1 MDTKHSSFFK
11 KLTNANFRGL
21 SRSRGRRGHFGDLTK
36 RNAGATHLA
45 EAKIK
50 MAEVGMKPLPSGYE
64 YEFISTVLED
74 HHCLICHLPLRE
86 PVQTRCGHR
95 FCKKCLDE
103 AIRRYEKGRD
113 ARILSRPKPPF
124 PSSSNALCNF
134 NWVTRY
140 PDLKILGPWKR
151 VSPLRFQ
158 ENCRIVYPT
167 AESDPTVSLLELC
180 LQNKTTKVQLW
191 SVFEVAHDC
200 RILRAHSLGNL
211 VLCAHLLL

>member
-1 MDTKHSSFFK
+1 MLNSRCLRGSLCPCLCYTNLPLMGTKHSSFFK

-21 SRSRGRRGHFGDLTK
+21 SRSRRRRGHFGDLPK

-45 EAKIK
+45 EAKTK

-103 AIRRYEKGRD
+103 AIRRYENRNRK
-113 ARILSRPKPPF
+113 SFSVVRPTQIFGIFK
-124 PSSSNALCNF
+124 
-134 NWVTRY
+134 
-140 PDLKILGPWKR
+140 KEK
-151 VSPLRFQ
+151 
-158 ENCRIVYPT
+158 
-167 AESDPTVSLLELC
+167 
-180 LQNKTTKVQLW
+180 
-191 SVFEVAHDC
+191 
-200 RILRAHSLGNL
+200 
-211 VLCAHLLL
+211 

>member
-1 MDTKHSSFFK
+1 MLNSSYLRCSLCPCLCYTNLPLMDTKHSSFFK

-21 SRSRGRRGHFGDLTK
+21 SRSRGRRGHFGDLPK

-45 EAKIK
+45 EAKTK

-103 AIRRYEKGRD
+103 AIRRYENRNRVL
-113 ARILSRPKPPF
+113 AY
-124 PSSSNALCNF
+124 
-134 NWVTRY
+134 VV
-140 PDLKILGPWKR
+140 LKAML
-151 VSPLRFQ
+151 FFF
-158 ENCRIVYPT
+158 
-167 AESDPTVSLLELC
+167 
-180 LQNKTTKVQLW
+180 
-191 SVFEVAHDC
+191 SV
-200 RILRAHSLGNL
+200 
-211 VLCAHLLL
+211 